1 MSENIGLSDPD
12 AKAKLKLGLFS
23 YPVLQAADILLYRAT
38 HVPVGHDQAQHL
50 EFARENAKNFN
61 VAHGHFF
68 EEPRTVISPAKR
80 IMSLKDPLLKMS
92 KSHQDPRSRI
102 MLNDSPDDI
111 QIKVKAALTDSVG
124 GVSFNPS
131 ARPGVSNLLTL
142 MALMDEDHRMEE
154 QIAAESEALSMRAFK
169 EEVARTIIKGMAE
182 IKAKYDY
189 FIDVRQRRRLQDV
202 AALGNQEARR
212 QAEDTMIHVR
222 RLVGTDPI

>member
-1 MSENIGLSDPD
+1 MSEDIALSDPD

-38 HVPVGHDQAQHL
+38 HVPVGPDQAQHL

-61 VAHGHFF
+61 VAHA
-68 EEPRTVISPAKR
+68 PAKR

-111 QIKVKAALTDSVG
+111 QAKVKGALTDSVG
-124 GVSFNPS
+124 GISFNPG

-142 MALMDEDHRMEE
+142 MALMDEDHRLEE

-169 EEVARTIIKGMAE
+169 EEVARTIIKGLGE
-182 IKAKYDY
+182 IKTKYDY
-189 FIDVRQRRRLQDV
+189 FIDIRQRRRLQDV

-212 QAEDTMIHVR
+212 QAEDTMVHVR
-222 RLVGTDPI
+222 RLVGTDPM